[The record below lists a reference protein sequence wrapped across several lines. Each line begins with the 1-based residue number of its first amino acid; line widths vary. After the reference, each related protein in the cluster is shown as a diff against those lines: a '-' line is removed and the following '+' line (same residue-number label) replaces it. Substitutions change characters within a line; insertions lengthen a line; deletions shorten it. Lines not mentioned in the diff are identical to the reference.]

1 MTSHNLREHLQWL
14 LVSKP
19 FAPPQAIPTP
29 HTQLASTQGVAEVLS
44 EASIQVLSSTAPG
57 LIPTAESGNAS
68 ETERKPEFVRP
79 AIPNRSNSSTGLE
92 DMARLQSGPRSTNKP
107 RLLSHASSDPLQ
119 LPTPR
124 TTHTARVSLTDQY
137 KAAYEPLTGCKCS
150 IVFSGFRVLTHNE
163 QL

>member
-19 FAPPQAIPTP
+19 FAPPEAITTP
-29 HTQLASTQGVAEVLS
+29 HTQLASTQGAAETAV
-44 EASIQVLSSTAPG
+44 EASVQVLPSSAPE
-57 LIPTAESGNAS
+57 LVWTAESGNAAES
-68 ETERKPEFVRP
+68 ARKPEFIRP
-79 AIPNRSNSSTGLE
+79 AIPNRSNCSTGLE

-124 TTHTARVSLTDQY
+124 TAHTTRISLTDQY
-137 KAAYEPLTGCKCS
+137 KAAYEPLTGCKCL
-150 IVFSGFRVLTHNE
+150 VVYLGFRVLTHNE
-163 QL
+163 KL

>member
-1 MTSHNLREHLQWL
+1 MTSHNLREHLHWL

-19 FAPPQAIPTP
+19 FAPPEGIPTP
-29 HTQLASTQGVAEVLS
+29 HIQSASTQGGAEILDTAPV
-44 EASIQVLSSTAPG
+44 QVSSSTPPEPIG
-57 LIPTAESGNAS
+57 PAESGNAAGPG
-68 ETERKPEFVRP
+68 RNPEFIRP

-124 TTHTARVSLTDQY
+124 TAHTARISLTDQY
-137 KAAYEPLTGCKCS
+137 KAAYEPRTGCECCMA
-150 IVFSGFRVLTHNE
+150 FSEFRILTHDE